1 MRGGHGGLAWRFQI
15 TYAKLQVRQVHQ
27 LLLLLHASVHEIKEG
42 TRHYMHMHYT
52 LLGLP
57 LITKSIS
64 FTSII
69 GYKKDDLPP
78 QRLNPSDSAL
88 SRSLATY

>member
-1 MRGGHGGLAWRFQI
+1 MRGGHGGLPWRFQI

-57 LITKSIS
+57 LITKALLFFPFLFSLLFHVFFS
-64 FTSII
+64 DMTSP
-69 GYKKDDLPP
+69 YL
-78 QRLNPSDSAL
+78 AL
-88 SRSLATY
+88 HVA